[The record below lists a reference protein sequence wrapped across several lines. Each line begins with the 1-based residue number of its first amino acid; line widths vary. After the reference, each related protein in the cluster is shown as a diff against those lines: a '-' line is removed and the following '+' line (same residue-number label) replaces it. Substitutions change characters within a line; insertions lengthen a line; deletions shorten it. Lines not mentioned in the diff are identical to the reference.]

1 MHQVG
6 FSIHNY
12 IEMHGERNIKKEINI
27 QKTSSE
33 YWQNPIYIC
42 ENCFMYNNSEYLDWH
57 A

>member
-1 MHQVG
+1 VHQVG

-42 ENCFMYNNSEYLDWH
+42 ENCFMYNNSEYLD
-57 A
+57 